1 MIDGENLVFLNDYSD
16 RSTLAQVDSENEL
29 GSANGN
35 VHVAASDDSTA
46 GSLGDEHTLT
56 PASSTLHSPAENL
69 LVPVVEQLLGSRS
82 RRSAVKDK
90 TRNRPTAGQQSRP
103 SLSTDQLSP
112 IMIPPAPQEIPID
125 MALGMG
131 RFECNMDATMQDA
144 MIGEPGL
151 DMSQLHAH
159 NLMNYGIGQQLP
171 TGISMVPDAF
181 GQDINASAHDLVLLD
196 HQSSH
201 DMMHGF
207 SHSMQ
212 GQDGLNY
219 QPWLAMLSDMSPDPA
234 PFMCGLH
241 QHMQIQAQGPPHGY
255 LDPLPTELVGGMH
268 NSLSLMD
275 PSASYQDLNHGLHLS
290 LPVRVMSEPNV
301 RMLSPTEQDLE
312 SPNVVGPYYMN
323 LQQ

>member
-35 VHVAASDDSTA
+35 GHVAASDDSIA

-69 LVPVVEQLLGSRS
+69 LVPLDEQLLGSRP

-90 TRNRPTAGQQSRP
+90 IRNRPTPRQQSRP
-103 SLSTDQLSP
+103 SLKTSQLSP
-112 IMIPPAPQEIPID
+112 MMIPPGSQEMPIE

-131 RFECNMDATMQDA
+131 RFECNIDATMQDA
-144 MIGEPGL
+144 MIGQPGV
-151 DMSQLHAH
+151 DMSHLHAH
-159 NLMNYGIGQQLP
+159 NLMNYGIGQQLS
-171 TGISMVPDAF
+171 TSISMVPDAF
-181 GQDINASAHDLVLLD
+181 GQDINASAHDTVLFD
-196 HQSSH
+196 HQSPH

-207 SHSMQ
+207 SHGMQ
-212 GQDGLNY
+212 GQDGLDY
-219 QPWLAMLSDMSPDPA
+219 QPWLAMLSDMSPNPA

-255 LDPLPTELVGGMH
+255 LDPTPAELVGGMH
-268 NSLSLMD
+268 DSLSLMD

-290 LPVRVMSEPNV
+290 LPVRVMNEPNV
-301 RMLSPTEQDLE
+301 RMLSPAEQDLDT
-312 SPNVVGPYYMN
+312 SNGVGPYYMN